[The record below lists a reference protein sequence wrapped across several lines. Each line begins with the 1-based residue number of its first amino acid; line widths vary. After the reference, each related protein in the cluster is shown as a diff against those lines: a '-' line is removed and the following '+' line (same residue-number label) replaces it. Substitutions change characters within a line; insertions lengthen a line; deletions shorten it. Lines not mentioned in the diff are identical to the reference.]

1 MSMCRINLW
10 LEDIQ
15 IPLATNEGKH
25 ENLDPFSPS
34 SCSFLMIP
42 FRNTVAFLAGFN
54 GSSMI
59 QKYQQNFFP
68 RSILS
73 YAFVTEQ
80 KSMNDIVGS
89 KKMEN
94 GIVVFFME
102 KNEKKYESFNY
113 AELVDM
119 KINALDLLERP
130 KSYKVDIPGHK
141 LIVQK

>member
-1 MSMCRINLW
+1 MREKNL
-10 LEDIQ
+10 
-15 IPLATNEGKH
+15 KH
-25 ENLDPFSPS
+25 RSLLTVILFFFRGAVQEYGHFPGIISRTFMTPGCSKR
-34 SCSFLMIP
+34 CSF
-42 FRNTVAFLAGFN
+42 R
-54 GSSMI
+54 
-59 QKYQQNFFP
+59 Q
-68 RSILS
+68 ILS
-73 YAFVTEQ
+73 YAFITEQ

-130 KSYKVDIPGHK
+130 KSYKVDVPGHK

>member
-1 MSMCRINLW
+1 MCRINLW

-15 IPLATNEGKH
+15 IPLTINEGKH
-25 ENLDPFSPS
+25 ENHDPFSLS
-34 SCSFLMIP
+34 SFSSLMIP
-42 FRNTVAFLAGFN
+42 FRNAVAFLAGFN

-130 KSYKVDIPGHK
+130 KSYKVDVPGHK